1 MSVRCSRVMSMSN
14 STSMPR
20 VVISPA
26 LDSTMESV
34 NRLNAYAKSVTQSM
48 KVITDSPT
56 VNAFMEMGKRYQE
69 HTRIL
74 RELARNPRF
83 RMEMQI
89 FRKQK
94 SKTGLFAF
102 IYKIIRDVQSLIS
115 RVRRVISVK
124 TSHESKTGRERMMAL
139 RGLALSC
146 APNTERV
153 SDMYLS
159 MVATRRF
166 A

>member
-14 STSMPR
+14 SIAMPS

-26 LDSTMESV
+26 MDSMMDSV
-34 NRLNAYAKSVTQSM
+34 NRLNAYARSVTQSM
-48 KVITDSPT
+48 KLITESPT
-56 VNAFMEMGKRYQE
+56 VNAFLALGKKHQE

-74 RELARNPRF
+74 RELVKNPRF
-83 RMEMQI
+83 KMEMQL

-94 SKTGLFAF
+94 RGNGLFALLHKVIERVLF
-102 IYKIIRDVQSLIS
+102 LIS
-115 RVRRVISVK
+115 RIRTAINVK
-124 TSHESKTGRERMMAL
+124 THPENKSGRARMMGL

-146 APNTERV
+146 APNAKRV

-159 MVATRRF
+159 MVATRRL

>member
-14 STSMPR
+14 SIAMPN

-26 LDSTMESV
+26 MDSMMNSV
-34 NRLNAYAKSVTQSM
+34 NRLNAYAQSVTQSM
-48 KVITDSPT
+48 KLITDSPT
-56 VNAFMEMGKRYQE
+56 VKAFVEMSKRYQE

-74 RELARNPRF
+74 RELASNPRF
-83 RMEMQI
+83 KMEMQLL
-89 FRKQK
+89 RKK
-94 SKTGLFAF
+94 ERGNGLFALLHKVIERVLF
-102 IYKIIRDVQSLIS
+102 LIS
-115 RVRRVISVK
+115 RFRTVINVK
-124 TSHESKTGRERMMAL
+124 THPENKSGRARMMGL

-146 APNTERV
+146 APNAKRV

-159 MVATRRF
+159 MVATRRL

>member
-14 STSMPR
+14 SIAMPN

-26 LDSTMESV
+26 MDSMMDSV
-34 NRLNAYAKSVTQSM
+34 NRLNAFAQSVTQSM
-48 KVITDSPT
+48 KLITDSPT
-56 VNAFMEMGKRYQE
+56 VKAFAEMSKRYQE
-69 HTRIL
+69 HTRFL

-83 RMEMQI
+83 KLEMQLL
-89 FRKQK
+89 RKQERGN
-94 SKTGLFAF
+94 GLFALLH
-102 IYKIIRDVQSLIS
+102 KIIERVLFLIS
-115 RVRRVISVK
+115 RIRAVINVK
-124 TSHESKTGRERMMAL
+124 THPENKSGRERMMGL

-146 APNTERV
+146 APNAKRA

-159 MVATRRF
+159 MVATRRL

>member
-14 STSMPR
+14 SIAMPN

-26 LDSTMESV
+26 MDSMMDSV

-56 VNAFMEMGKRYQE
+56 VKMFMELSKRYQE
-69 HTRIL
+69 HTRFL

-83 RMEMQI
+83 KMEMQLL
-89 FRKQK
+89 RKQERGN
-94 SKTGLFAF
+94 GLFALLHKVIERVRF
-102 IYKIIRDVQSLIS
+102 LIS
-115 RVRRVISVK
+115 HIRTVINVK
-124 TSHESKTGRERMMAL
+124 THPENKSGRARMMGL

>member
-14 STSMPR
+14 SIAMPN

-26 LDSTMESV
+26 MDSMMNSV
-34 NRLNAYAKSVTQSM
+34 NRLNAYAQSVTQSM
-48 KVITDSPT
+48 KLITDSPT
-56 VNAFMEMGKRYQE
+56 VKAFVEMSKRYQE

-74 RELARNPRF
+74 RELASNPRF
-83 RMEMQI
+83 KMEMQLL
-89 FRKQK
+89 RKK
-94 SKTGLFAF
+94 ERGNGLFALLHKVIKRVLF
-102 IYKIIRDVQSLIS
+102 LIS
-115 RVRRVISVK
+115 RIRTVINVK
-124 TSHESKTGRERMMAL
+124 THPENKSGRARMMGL

-146 APNTERV
+146 APNAKRV

-159 MVATRRF
+159 MVATRRL